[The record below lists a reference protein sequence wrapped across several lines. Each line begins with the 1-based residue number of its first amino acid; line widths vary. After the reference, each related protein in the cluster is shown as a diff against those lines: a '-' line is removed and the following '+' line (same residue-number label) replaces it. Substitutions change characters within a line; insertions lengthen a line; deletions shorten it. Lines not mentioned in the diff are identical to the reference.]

1 MISRILL
8 QPIRKKSVYEFLNI
22 SETSSSKE
30 VFDKINEISKTD
42 ELITTEFAREIKRFK
57 IDRFNYDVIIK
68 LEEKRLKNT
77 VDDVLPPFIN
87 PQTEKRIVN
96 YK

>member
-57 IDRFNYDVIIK
+57 IERFNYDVIIK